1 MKTVLITGASRGIG
15 LATAT
20 LLTQCGYKVFGT
32 SRQPQSTTPNGFT
45 LLQLDV
51 RDESSVQ
58 RCVEAVIAQTGN
70 IDVLINNAGHSLSGA
85 VEEATAE
92 DAHQLFETNFFGVIR
107 VTNAVLP
114 HTVSYTH
121 LR

>member
-20 LLTQCGYKVFGT
+20 LLTQRGYTVFGT
-32 SRQPQSTTPNGFT
+32 SRQPQSTTLNGFT
-45 LLQLDV
+45 LLELDV

-58 RCVEAVIAQTGN
+58 RCVDMVIAQAGH
-70 IDVLINNAGHSLSGA
+70 IDVLMNNAGHSLAGA

-92 DAHQLFETNFFGVIR
+92 DARQLFETNFF
-107 VTNAVLP
+107 
-114 HTVSYTH
+114 
-121 LR
+121 